1 MIRWRRYVYPIFVK
15 HHIEYITV
23 FYCTICAV
31 YYRTVFYTSNHT
43 LYIFVGQR
51 HFSLLRLRV
60 GGGDSG
66 ALVGTVLPDLR
77 QEDLCPQDLDPS
89 PVSIIQYNTVQYTIV

>member
-1 MIRWRRYVYPIFVK
+1 MIDN
-15 HHIEYITV
+15 
-23 FYCTICAV
+23 IC
-31 YYRTVFYTSNHT
+31 YRIVLNILYNI
-43 LYIFVGQR
+43 LRYIFYFFLGQQ
-51 HFSLLRLRV
+51 HLTLLCLRV